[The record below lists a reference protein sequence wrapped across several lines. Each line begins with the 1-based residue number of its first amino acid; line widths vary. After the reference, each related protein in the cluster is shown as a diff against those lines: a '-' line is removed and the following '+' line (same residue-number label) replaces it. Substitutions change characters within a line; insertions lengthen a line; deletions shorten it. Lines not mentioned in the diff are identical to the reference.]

1 MDPDPISNLS
11 NTNRTIYDSDD
22 ENWAEIRSKSL
33 HDPLNLINQS
43 TKDVPKSSKP
53 KGGKTPQKRG
63 RKTAPTISRPS
74 LPRSIKYVIK
84 KVPTHAI
91 RYQVYP
97 WGQIAFTKL
106 MDSLRQDFNLSKQL
120 YRLYEMPYA
129 LNVWTYE
136 FASQLNPEIA
146 VKERNVIPRICN
158 WRVVALKPKFEML
171 MTSIFQENACSN
183 IMPTPEE
190 LAAFDLTEDEHD
202 PPSSPITS
210 SVNHKIVPPNDIAD
224 FDDFSTRP
232 PEQLLRRSSRVSDT
246 SSPPPPKRRKK
257 VDTPKIKVSEPSQ
270 PDQSNVSLNQP
281 FSIPDG
287 PLTPAANVHGFAYA
301 QKVNYVIPDIEELK
315 DHLKNYVDKKFEELV
330 ILIKENHSQ
339 LMLSRHKEN
348 NKVDPQS
355 SNKQPSSHIQTDF
368 ADAIGVADFEVAVFV
383 NEGGHQVHVN
393 AEIDHNISNQQQMKR
408 VSELQPTYE
417 STHVDTEANDPTKD
431 GEAHQAPQ
439 ALNEVNM
446 NEDGADTVQHNI
458 RHFMPFRITVDTL
471 DSSTSTTISP
481 STEAAID
488 ALVSDLEKVSILAKP
503 LCVYNPQ
510 DLTGSHDLLSDSQL
524 PTDIPTTEIV
534 VRSYSKTPAPRNR
547 MPSKIIQSPYV
558 TSFGSSD
565 KGKHKLDDDVRL
577 YFPFE
582 GCGITYQPSS
592 KLIDE
597 YM

>member
-1 MDPDPISNLS
+1 MDPDP
-11 NTNRTIYDSDD
+11 NRTIYDSDD
-22 ENWAEIRSKSL
+22 ENWTEIRSKSL
-33 HDPLNLINQS
+33 HDPLNLINKS
-43 TKDVPKSSKP
+43 IKDVPKSSKP
-53 KGGKTPQKRG
+53 KVGKTPQKRR
-63 RKTAPTISRPS
+63 RKATPTISRPA
-74 LPRSIKYVIK
+74 LPR
-84 KVPTHAI
+84 
-91 RYQVYP
+91 
-97 WGQIAFTKL
+97 IAFKKL

-120 YRLYEMPYA
+120 YRLYGLPYA

-136 FASQLNPEIA
+136 FASQLNSEIV

-171 MTSIFQENACSN
+171 MTSIFQENACSK
-183 IMPTPEE
+183 IVPTPEE
-190 LAAFDLTEDEHD
+190 LAAFDLTKDEHD
-202 PPSSPITS
+202 PPSSPTTT
-210 SVNHKIVPPNDIAD
+210 SVNPKIVQLNDIAD

-257 VDTPKIKVSEPSQ
+257 VDTHKTKVSKLSQ

-287 PLTPAANVHGFAYA
+287 PSTPAANVHGSADA

-330 ILIKENHSQ
+330 ILIKKNHSQ

-355 SNKQPSSHIQTDF
+355 TNKQPSSHIRTDS
-368 ADAIGVADFEVAVFV
+368 ADTVGVADFEVGVFV
-383 NEGGHQVHVN
+383 NEGGQQVHVN
-393 AEIDHNISNQQQMKR
+393 AED
-408 VSELQPTYE
+408 
-417 STHVDTEANDPTKD
+417 D
-431 GEAHQAPQ
+431 EAHQAPQ

-446 NEDGADTVQHNI
+446 DEDGADTVQHNI
-458 RHFMPFRITVDTL
+458 RHFTPFRIAVDTL
-471 DSSTSTTISP
+471 NSSTSTTISP

-488 ALVSDLEKVSILAKP
+488 ALVSDLRKVHIHAKP

-510 DLTGSHDLLSDSQL
+510 DLNGSHDLLSDSQL
-524 PTDIPTTEIV
+524 PTNISTTEII
-534 VRSYSKTPAPRNR
+534 VRSHSKTPAPRNR
-547 MPSKIIQSPYV
+547 MPSRIIQSPYV

-565 KGKHKLDDDVRL
+565 KGNHKLDDDVRL

-582 GCGITYQPSS
+582 GYGITYQPSS